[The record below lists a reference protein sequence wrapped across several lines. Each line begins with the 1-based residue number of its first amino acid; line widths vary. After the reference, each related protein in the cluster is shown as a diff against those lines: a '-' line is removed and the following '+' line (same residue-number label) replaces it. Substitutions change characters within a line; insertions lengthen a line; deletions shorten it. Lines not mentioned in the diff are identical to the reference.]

1 VPYDAGSSF
10 MRGAADGPAAIRE
23 AFHSDASNYWSE
35 SGIDLGA
42 RGAIVDAGDVSL
54 WGEPDVRAAIERSIE
69 GVLEQ
74 GGSPLSL
81 GGDHSIT
88 YPIVRALKRRM
99 HPHLAVL
106 HIDAHPDLYPEFQ
119 GDRYSHACPMAR
131 ILEEGLVERMV
142 QVGIRTMTGVQ
153 REQVDRFGVEIV
165 AMRTLSLAEELSF
178 DVPLYIS
185 LDLDALDPAFA
196 PGVSHREPGGL
207 SVRQIIDIIQRVRA
221 RIAGADIVELNPRMD
236 TDGITAT
243 GAAKLL
249 KELAAKMIASPA

>member
-1 VPYDAGSSF
+1 
-10 MRGAADGPAAIRE
+10 MRGAAEGPAAIRD

-54 WGEPDVRAAIERSIE
+54 WGEPDVRAAIERT
-69 GVLEQ
+69 LDDLLQQ
-74 GGSPLSL
+74 GGCPLSL
-81 GGDHSIT
+81 GGDHSVT
-88 YPIVRALKRRM
+88 YPIVRAIKRRA

-131 ILEEGLVERMV
+131 ILEDGLVERMV
-142 QVGIRTMTGVQ
+142 QVGIRTMTGAQ
-153 REQVDRFGVEIV
+153 REQADRFGVEIV
-165 AMRTLSLAEELSF
+165 AMRALELADDLSF

-185 LDLDALDPAFA
+185 VDLDALDPGFA

-207 SVRQIIDIIQRVRA
+207 SVRQVIDIIQRVHA

-236 TDGITAT
+236 TDGITAMV
-243 GAAKLL
+243 AAKLV